1 MATTDELLR
10 EGEVIDSTLY
20 IDLDS
25 RLITIP
31 KSITNLGVESDDEVK
46 KLSFSIPRHYGDV
59 DLSEFKIRINYLNT
73 RKMGDVYQVT
83 DALIDEENIKF
94 SWIVGRNAFIY
105 KGNVTFNVCL
115 RKFENDEVIQ
125 EFNTTI
131 STLPVLEGLETGEQA
146 ILPYTDILEQ
156 WENRL
161 FGTADSAEQAVIDAS
176 TEQQRLI
183 TLKGSEVLDTIAAE
197 EQSIIDTAN
206 EQKQAIILKGD
217 EVLDTITA
225 EEQSILDTSTAE
237 KQALILK
244 GDEII
249 DTLDTTVPA
258 SVNEYMTNN
267 PAATHSWEGTVLTM
281 TTTGGGTSSAD
292 LKGEKGDTGPKGE
305 QGIQGPQG
313 IQGETG
319 ATGPQGIQGIQ
330 GDKGDKG
337 DKGDTG
343 PQGPQGIQGETGPQG
358 PKGDKGDTGDIGP
371 QGPKGDKGDQGTGV
385 TILGSY
391 ASESELTTAH
401 PTGSIGDSYLING
414 YLYVWSDTDTAWI
427 NVGNIQ
433 GPQGEKGDTG
443 PQGLRG
449 VQGEQGVQGPQGT
462 KGDTGDIGPQGPKGD
477 TGETGPQGEKGDTG
491 PQGLRGVQG
500 EQGVQGPQGIQ
511 GETGPQGPKG
521 DKGDPGENAI
531 QPDWTVTDGTSM
543 AYIKNK
549 PTGVLMDYNYDETT
563 QSFVINQLVFDS

>member
-10 EGEVIDSTLY
+10 EGEVVDSTLY
-20 IDLDS
+20 IDLES

-161 FGTADSAEQAVIDAS
+161 FGTADSAEQSVIDAS

-225 EEQSILDTSTAE
+225 EEQAILDTSTAE

-292 LKGEKGDTGPKGE
+292 LKGEKGD
-305 QGIQGPQG
+305 
-313 IQGETG
+313 
-319 ATGPQGIQGIQ
+319 
-330 GDKGDKG
+330 
-337 DKGDTG
+337 
-343 PQGPQGIQGETGPQG
+343 
-358 PKGDKGDTGDIGP
+358 
-371 QGPKGDKGDQGTGV
+371 QGTGV

-391 ASESELTTAH
+391 SSESELITAH

-443 PQGLRG
+443 ETGP
-449 VQGEQGVQGPQGT
+449 QGPQGP
-462 KGDTGDIGPQGPKGD
+462 KGDTGATGPQGPKGD

-491 PQGLRGVQG
+491 PQGLQGVQG

>member
-10 EGEVIDSTLY
+10 EGEVVDSTLY

-292 LKGEKGDTGPKGE
+292 LKGEKGDTGPQGE

-319 ATGPQGIQGIQ
+319 ATGPQGIQGLQ
-330 GDKGDKG
+330 
-337 DKGDTG
+337 
-343 PQGPQGIQGETGPQG
+343 
-358 PKGDKGDTGDIGP
+358 GDKGDTGDIGP

-391 ASESELTTAH
+391 ASESELITAH

-443 PQGLRG
+443 ETGP
-449 VQGEQGVQGPQGT
+449 QGPQGP
-462 KGDTGDIGPQGPKGD
+462 KGDTGATGPQGPKGD

-491 PQGLRGVQG
+491 PQGL
-500 EQGVQGPQGIQ
+500 QGVQ
-511 GETGPQGPKG
+511 G
-521 DKGDPGENAI
+521 DKGDPGENAL

>member
-462 KGDTGDIGPQGPKGD
+462 KGDTGATGPQGPKGD

-491 PQGLRGVQG
+491 ETGP
-500 EQGVQGPQGIQ
+500 QGPQGIQ

>member
-10 EGEVIDSTLY
+10 EGEVVDSTLY

-206 EQKQAIILKGD
+206 EQKQA
-217 EVLDTITA
+217 
-225 EEQSILDTSTAE
+225 
-237 KQALILK
+237 LILK
-244 GDEII
+244 CDEII

-292 LKGEKGDTGPKGE
+292 LKGEKGDTGPQGE

-319 ATGPQGIQGIQ
+319 ATGPQGIQGLQ

-358 PKGDKGDTGDIGP
+358 PKGDKGETGDIGP

-391 ASESELTTAH
+391 ASESELITAH

-443 PQGLRG
+443 ETGP
-449 VQGEQGVQGPQGT
+449 QGPQGP
-462 KGDTGDIGPQGPKGD
+462 KGDTGATGPQGPKGD

-491 PQGLRGVQG
+491 PQGLQGVQG

-521 DKGDPGENAI
+521 DKGDPGENAL

>member
-10 EGEVIDSTLY
+10 EGEVVDSTLY

-206 EQKQAIILKGD
+206 EQKQAIILNGD

-292 LKGEKGDTGPKGE
+292 LKGEKGDTGPQGE

-319 ATGPQGIQGIQ
+319 ATGPQGIQGLQ

-443 PQGLRG
+443 ETGP
-449 VQGEQGVQGPQGT
+449 QGPQGP
-462 KGDTGDIGPQGPKGD
+462 KGDTGATGPQGPKGD

-491 PQGLRGVQG
+491 PQGLQGVQG
-500 EQGVQGPQGIQ
+500 EQGVQGPQGVQ

-521 DKGDPGENAI
+521 DKGDPGENAL

>member
-161 FGTADSAEQAVIDAS
+161 FGTAESAEQAVIDAS
-176 TEQQRLI
+176 IEQQRQI
-183 TLKGSEVLDTIAAE
+183 TIKGGEVLDTIAAE
-197 EQSIIDTAN
+197 EQSIIDTSN

-217 EVLDTITA
+217 EIIDTIDA
-225 EEQSILDTSTAE
+225 QKQSIIDTSNDE
-237 KQALILK
+237 KRALILK

-249 DTLDTTVPA
+249 DTLGTTVPA

-267 PAATHSWEGTVLTM
+267 PAATHSWNGTVLTI

-292 LKGEKGDTGPKGE
+292 LKGATGATGPQGEQGIQGPQGLQGATGATGPQGIQGPQGEKGDKGDTGDTGPQGPKGDKGDQGTGITILGSYTSESDLTTAHPTGTIGDGYLINGYLYVWSETDNAWINVGNIQGPKGDTGDTGPKGDKGDKGDTGPQGSQGIQGE

-319 ATGPQGIQGIQ
+319 ATGPQG
-330 GDKGDKG
+330 
-337 DKGDTG
+337 
-343 PQGPQGIQGETGPQG
+343 P
-358 PKGDKGDTGDIGP
+358 
-371 QGPKGDKGDQGTGV
+371 
-385 TILGSY
+385 
-391 ASESELTTAH
+391 
-401 PTGSIGDSYLING
+401 
-414 YLYVWSDTDTAWI
+414 
-427 NVGNIQ
+427 
-433 GPQGEKGDTG
+433 
-443 PQGLRG
+443 
-449 VQGEQGVQGPQGT
+449 
-462 KGDTGDIGPQGPKGD
+462 
-477 TGETGPQGEKGDTG
+477 
-491 PQGLRGVQG
+491 
-500 EQGVQGPQGIQ
+500 
-511 GETGPQGPKG
+511 
-521 DKGDPGENAI
+521 KGDPGENAL
-531 QPDWTVTDGTSM
+531 QPDWNETDETSM

-549 PTGVLMDYNYDETT
+549 PTTVLMDYNYDETT
-563 QSFVINQLVFDS
+563 QSLVINQLVIDA

>member
-10 EGEVIDSTLY
+10 EGEVVDSTLY
-20 IDLDS
+20 IDLES

-115 RKFENDEVIQ
+115 RKFKDDEVIQ

-292 LKGEKGDTGPKGE
+292 LKGEKG
-305 QGIQGPQG
+305 
-313 IQGETG
+313 
-319 ATGPQGIQGIQ
+319 
-330 GDKGDKG
+330 
-337 DKGDTG
+337 
-343 PQGPQGIQGETGPQG
+343 ETGPQG
-358 PKGDKGDTGDIGP
+358 PKGEKGDTGDIGP

-391 ASESELTTAH
+391 SSESELTTAH

-443 PQGLRG
+443 ETGP
-449 VQGEQGVQGPQGT
+449 QGPQGP
-462 KGDTGDIGPQGPKGD
+462 KGDTGATGLQGPKGD
-477 TGETGPQGEKGDTG
+477 TGETGPKGEKGDTG
-491 PQGLRGVQG
+491 PQGLQGIQG

-511 GETGPQGPKG
+511 GETGATGPKG
-521 DKGDPGENAI
+521 DKGDPGENAL
-531 QPDWTVTDGTSM
+531 QPDWNVTDETSM

-549 PTGVLMDYNYDETT
+549 PTGVLMDYNYDETG
-563 QSFVINQLVFDS
+563 QSLVINQLVFDS

>member
-10 EGEVIDSTLY
+10 EGEVVDSTLY

-115 RKFENDEVIQ
+115 RKFKDDEVIQ

-292 LKGEKGDTGPKGE
+292 LKGEKGD
-305 QGIQGPQG
+305 
-313 IQGETG
+313 
-319 ATGPQGIQGIQ
+319 
-330 GDKGDKG
+330 
-337 DKGDTG
+337 
-343 PQGPQGIQGETGPQG
+343 
-358 PKGDKGDTGDIGP
+358 
-371 QGPKGDKGDQGTGV
+371 QGTGV

-443 PQGLRG
+443 
-449 VQGEQGVQGPQGT
+449 
-462 KGDTGDIGPQGPKGD
+462 
-477 TGETGPQGEKGDTG
+477 ETGPQGEKGDTG
-491 PQGLRGVQG
+491 PQGLQGVQG

-511 GETGPQGPKG
+511 GETGPKGPKG
-521 DKGDPGENAI
+521 DKGDPGENAL

>member
-161 FGTADSAEQAVIDAS
+161 FGTADSAEQAIIDAS

-225 EEQSILDTSTAE
+225 EEQSILDTSNAE
-237 KQALILK
+237 KKALILK

-249 DTLDTTVPA
+249 DTLGNTVPA

-313 IQGETG
+313 VQGETG
-319 ATGPQGIQGIQ
+319 ATGPQGIQGLQ
-330 GDKGDKG
+330 GEKGDKG

-358 PKGDKGDTGDIGP
+358 PKGDKGDTGATGP

-443 PQGLRG
+443 
-449 VQGEQGVQGPQGT
+449 ETGPQGP
-462 KGDTGDIGPQGPKGD
+462 KGDTGATGPQGPKGD

-491 PQGLRGVQG
+491 PQGLQGVQG
-500 EQGVQGPQGIQ
+500 EQGVQGPQGVQ

-521 DKGDPGENAI
+521 DKGDPGENAL

>member
-10 EGEVIDSTLY
+10 EGEVVDSTLY

-206 EQKQAIILKGD
+206 EQKKAIILKGD

-249 DTLDTTVPA
+249 DTLDTTVPV

-281 TTTGGGTSSAD
+281 TTAGGGTSSAD
-292 LKGEKGDTGPKGE
+292 LKGE
-305 QGIQGPQG
+305 
-313 IQGETG
+313 
-319 ATGPQGIQGIQ
+319 
-330 GDKGDKG
+330 
-337 DKGDTG
+337 
-343 PQGPQGIQGETGPQG
+343 
-358 PKGDKGDTGDIGP
+358 
-371 QGPKGDKGDQGTGV
+371 KGDKGDQGTGV

-443 PQGLRG
+443 
-449 VQGEQGVQGPQGT
+449 ETGPQ
-462 KGDTGDIGPQGPKGD
+462 GPQGPKGD
-477 TGETGPQGEKGDTG
+477 TGPQGPKGDTGDTGPQGEKGDTG
-491 PQGLRGVQG
+491 PQGLQGVQG

>member
-10 EGEVIDSTLY
+10 EGEVVDSTLY

-146 ILPYTDILEQ
+146 ILPYNDILEQ

-183 TLKGSEVLDTIAAE
+183 TIKGSEVLDTIAAE

-217 EVLDTITA
+217 EVIDTINTQK
-225 EEQSILDTSTAE
+225 QSILDTSTAE

-267 PAATHSWEGTVLTM
+267 PAATHSWNGTVLTM

-292 LKGEKGDTGPKGE
+292 LKGATGETGPQGE

-313 IQGETG
+313 IQGATG
-319 ATGPQGIQGIQ
+319 ATGPQGIQGPQ
-330 GDKGDKG
+330 GEKGDKG
-337 DKGDTG
+337 DKGDAG

-358 PKGDKGDTGDIGP
+358 PQGEKGDTGDTGP
-371 QGPKGDKGDQGTGV
+371 QGPKGDKGDQGTGI
-385 TILGSY
+385 TILGTY
-391 ASESELTTAH
+391 ASEEELTTAH
-401 PTGSIGDSYLING
+401 PTGTIGDGYLING
-414 YLYVWSDTDTAWI
+414 YLYVWSDTDNAWI

-433 GPQGEKGDTG
+433 GPQG
-443 PQGLRG
+443 P
-449 VQGEQGVQGPQGT
+449 
-462 KGDTGDIGPQGPKGD
+462 KGDTGDTGAVGPQGPKGDTGDTGPQGPKGD

-491 PQGLRGVQG
+491 PQGLQGVQG
-500 EQGVQGPQGIQ
+500 EQGIQGPQGIQ
-511 GETGPQGPKG
+511 GETGPQGPQG
-521 DKGDPGENAI
+521 EKGDPGENAL
-531 QPDWTVTDGTSM
+531 QPDWNETDETSM